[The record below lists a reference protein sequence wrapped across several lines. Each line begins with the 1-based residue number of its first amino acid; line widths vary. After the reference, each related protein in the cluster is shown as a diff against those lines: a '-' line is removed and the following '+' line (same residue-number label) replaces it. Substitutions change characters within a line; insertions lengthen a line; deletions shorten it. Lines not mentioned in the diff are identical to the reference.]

1 MDSARMVDQLL
12 ERLSSSDRHGESH
25 PGDGAAGE
33 DRHDDALRMLKAL
46 QATDFDVFDA
56 VARWQV

>member
-1 MDSARMVDQLL
+1 MVDQLL